1 MIGQLLANG
10 IILGATIA
18 LGAIGL
24 TMTYNILDFANF
36 AQGELLTFGAYFAL
50 IAVSAFAGVHSTFG
64 ALSFGWP
71 MVVALLLA
79 AALTSLLAILVDWL
93 VFRPLR
99 RSSIQVALVIASF
112 GASLLLRHLVVLIW
126 GPQPAY
132 YTTNIQISTQILPGV
147 RVTPDQI
154 FLVALTALLV
164 VGLHF
169 FLSRTKL
176 GKAMRATADDPQ
188 LAQVTGI
195 DVARVVRWTWIVGGS
210 LAAVAGVLYGM
221 TVQILP
227 EMGFN
232 LILPLFA
239 AAILGGVGS
248 VYGAVLGGLVI
259 GIAENL
265 SVLFLTPT
273 YKPAIAFLLMIAVLL
288 VRPTGIL
295 GKPKL

>member
-1 MIGQLLANG
+1 MIGQLLAKG

>member
-112 GASLLLRHLVVLIW
+112 GASLLLRLLVVLIW

>member
-1 MIGQLLANG
+1 VIGQLLANG